1 MKFPRGN
8 YDNEQ
13 IDNLLSALNQACK
26 ELGIADAD
34 QKRRERVA
42 ILMMSLANSGQH
54 DAEMLKT
61 YAIEQF
67 ESAR

>member
-1 MKFPRGN
+1 MNFPRGN

-13 IDNLLSALNQACK
+13 IDNLLSALNRACK
-26 ELGIADAD
+26 ELGIA
-34 QKRRERVA
+34 
-42 ILMMSLANSGQH
+42 

-67 ESAR
+67 ESAG